1 MGRPGQDL
9 SPKPAWGPARV
20 TELPGLQAIP
30 AGRLICCFNCVS
42 ADGLDRLFTVR
53 KVSKGRRLEE
63 GLCLLK
69 TIPLRESHALGWGR
83 PLHADNL
90 SAAGA
95 EITTSCL
102 RLCSLDALCNTR
114 SGLSIE
120 HFKFA
125 DGVGFFRSQLS
136 LYPMDSRATK
146 SGSYDHGQCNCVP
159 SFHDTPPLA
168 CRTPVSGGLE
178 IILRLACDEQLKR
191 SRHKDTGL

>member
-1 MGRPGQDL
+1 MHTETKKAPGVSGL
-9 SPKPAWGPARV
+9 SF
-20 TELPGLQAIP
+20 IS
-30 AGRLICCFNCVS
+30 AGRLIRYFDRIS

-53 KVSKGRRLEE
+53 KVSKGLRFEE

-102 RLCSLDALCNTR
+102 CLCSLDALCNTR

-120 HFKFA
+120 HFELA
-125 DGVGFFRSQLS
+125 DGVGFFGSQLS
-136 LYPMDSRATK
+136 VHALHGQATE
-146 SGSYDHGQCNCVP
+146 SGSCN
-159 SFHDTPPLA
+159 H
-168 CRTPVSGGLE
+168 
-178 IILRLACDEQLKR
+178 
-191 SRHKDTGL
+191 